1 MVAKPQNKRNRSKGN
16 MHRIFPGAFTAQKV
30 MFSIEGFFSKFDAG
44 KLEIWSHLLKK
55 SLVENFIFVQCL
67 LNIKKSF
74 SQTVSF
80 QLTAKNLELLGK
92 FANRIQ

>member
-1 MVAKPQNKRNRSKGN
+1 

-55 SLVENFIFVQCL
+55 SLVQNFIFVQCL
-67 LNIKKSF
+67 FPVNGKEPRITWEICKSNSMTSLIDSNKF
-74 SQTVSF
+74 
-80 QLTAKNLELLGK
+80 NLLL
-92 FANRIQ
+92 RDYRP